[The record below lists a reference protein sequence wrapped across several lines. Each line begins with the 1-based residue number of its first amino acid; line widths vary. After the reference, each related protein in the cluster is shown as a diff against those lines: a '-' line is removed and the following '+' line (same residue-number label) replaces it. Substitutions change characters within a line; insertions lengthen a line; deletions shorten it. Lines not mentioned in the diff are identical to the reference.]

1 MCAIQDRGDDA
12 MFDRPD
18 RWDRAVDR
26 AEERKMVFY
35 EEGRGRALD
44 AFWEGCTEHYDEKVF
59 L

>member
-1 MCAIQDRGDDA
+1 

-18 RWDRAVDR
+18 RWDRAVDK
-26 AEERKMVFY
+26 AEERKVFFF

-44 AFWEGCTEHYDEKVF
+44 DFWEGCTKHYDGTIF